1 MAESNANNVTSVP
14 SNAPPEPPRSRKSA
28 GKKTDHRR
36 VDPTNADRQKRHR
49 SKCQAA
55 VPEPERNVTVE
66 PSTVPP

>member
-1 MAESNANNVTSVP
+1 MAESNVNNVTSFS

-28 GKKTDHRR
+28 GKKTDRRR

-66 PSTVPP
+66 PPPCRP